1 MNWFLTVL
9 LLLLIAWVAYRAY
22 SMERHWTQR
31 HELDSDPQNLRIV
44 LEKMLGTVRRQSAW
58 DQIELMRAEVRRA
71 LGELDRLRHKV
82 GRTRSSRA

>member
-9 LLLLIAWVAYRAY
+9 LLLLIAWVAYRVY
-22 SMERHWTQR
+22 CMERHWAQR

-44 LEKMLGTVRRQSAW
+44 LEKMLWTVRRQSAW
-58 DQIELMRAEVRRA
+58 EEIELMRGEVRRA

-82 GRTRSSRA
+82 GPTR